1 MLKEKLKL
9 LKRGLKKW
17 NSQSFGNLQHHS
29 KELLA
34 MINLLDVKDEEVGLS
49 TEEIKRRRICL
60 GEYHKV
66 AKRHESLAYQK
77 SRTKWIKEGD
87 ENMKFFHNK
96 INWRKRKDGIKGL
109 EVDRVWVEEP
119 KIVKKKVMEL
129 IEKKFE

>member
-96 INWRKRKDGIKGL
+96 INWRKRKN
-109 EVDRVWVEEP
+109 
-119 KIVKKKVMEL
+119 
-129 IEKKFE
+129 

>member
-1 MLKEKLKL
+1 
-9 LKRGLKKW
+9 
-17 NSQSFGNLQHHS
+17 
-29 KELLA
+29 